1 MPWFKKNL
9 RQWLNRFSLRACFL
23 TLFFSGYSKKA
34 PGTIGSLVAL
44 LLGLPIL
51 IFSANTLFLAAI
63 LIGLIAIAQIDK
75 EEEESKIHD
84 SSYIVIDELVG
95 MWLAM
100 AISGLSLAGV
110 ILSFIFFRI
119 YDITKPSLIGKID
132 KEVKG
137 GLGVVA
143 DDALAGVLAG
153 LSVLLA
159 INILGFFNI
168 KL

>member
-1 MPWFKKNL
+1 M
-9 RQWLNRFSLRACFL
+9 
-23 TLFFSGYSKKA
+23 
-34 PGTIGSLVAL
+34 

-51 IFSANTLFLAAI
+51 IFSANTLFLGAVF
-63 LIGLIAIAQIDK
+63 IGLIAIAQIDK
-75 EEEESKIHD
+75 EEEETKRHD

-100 AISGLSLAGV
+100 AVSGLSLAGV
-110 ILSFIFFRI
+110 VLSFIFFRI

-143 DDALAGVLAG
+143 DDALAGILAG
-153 LSVLLA
+153 LSALLV
-159 INILGFFNI
+159 IHILGFFNI

>member
-1 MPWFKKNL
+1 MDK
-9 RQWLNRFSLRACFL
+9 FSLRACFL

-44 LLGLPIL
+44 LLGLPVL
-51 IFSANTLFLAAI
+51 IFSANTLFLGAVFV
-63 LIGLIAIAQIDK
+63 GLIAIAQIDK

-110 ILSFIFFRI
+110 VLSFIFFRI

-153 LSVLLA
+153 LSALLV
-159 INILGFFNI
+159 IHILGFFNI
-168 KL
+168 KF

>member
-1 MPWFKKNL
+1 MNK
-9 RQWLNRFSLRACFL
+9 FSLRACFL

-51 IFSANTLFLAAI
+51 IFSANTLFLAAV

-153 LSVLLA
+153 LSTLLA

>member
-1 MPWFKKNL
+1 M
-9 RQWLNRFSLRACFL
+9 
-23 TLFFSGYSKKA
+23 
-34 PGTIGSLVAL
+34 
-44 LLGLPIL
+44 LLGLPVL
-51 IFSANTLFLAAI
+51 AFSANTLFLGAI
-63 LIGLIAIAQIDK
+63 FVGLIAIAQIDK

-143 DDALAGVLAG
+143 DDALAGFLAG
-153 LSVLLA
+153 LSVLLV

-168 KL
+168 KF

>member
-1 MPWFKKNL
+1 MDK
-9 RQWLNRFSLRACFL
+9 FSLRACFL

-51 IFSANTLFLAAI
+51 IFSANTLFLGAVFV
-63 LIGLIAIAQIDK
+63 GLIAIAQIDK
-75 EEEESKIHD
+75 EEEETKRHD

-153 LSVLLA
+153 LSALLV
-159 INILGFFNI
+159 IHILGFFNI

>member
-1 MPWFKKNL
+1 MDK
-9 RQWLNRFSLRACFL
+9 FSSRACFL

-44 LLGLPIL
+44 LLGLPVL
-51 IFSANTLFLAAI
+51 IFSANTLFLGAI
-63 LIGLIAIAQIDK
+63 FVGLIAITQIDK
-75 EEEESKIHD
+75 EEEETKRHD

-100 AISGLSLAGV
+100 AISGLSLVGV
-110 ILSFIFFRI
+110 VLSFIFFRI

-143 DDALAGVLAG
+143 DDALAGILAG
-153 LSVLLA
+153 LSVLLV
-159 INILGFFNI
+159 INVLGFFNI
-168 KL
+168 KF

>member
-1 MPWFKKNL
+1 MDK
-9 RQWLNRFSLRACFL
+9 FSLRACFL

-51 IFSANTLFLAAI
+51 IFSANTLFLGAI
-63 LIGLIAIAQIDK
+63 FIGLIAIAQIDK
-75 EEEESKIHD
+75 EEEKTKRHD

-153 LSVLLA
+153 LSVLLI
-159 INILGFFNI
+159 INVLGFFNI

>member
-1 MPWFKKNL
+1 M
-9 RQWLNRFSLRACFL
+9 
-23 TLFFSGYSKKA
+23 
-34 PGTIGSLVAL
+34 
-44 LLGLPIL
+44 LLGLPVL

-153 LSVLLA
+153 LSTLLA

>member
-1 MPWFKKNL
+1 MDK
-9 RQWLNRFSLRACFL
+9 FSLRACFL

-51 IFSANTLFLAAI
+51 IFSANTLFLGAI
-63 LIGLIAIAQIDK
+63 FVGLVAITQIDK

-110 ILSFIFFRI
+110 VLSFIFFRI

-153 LSVLLA
+153 LSVLLV
-159 INILGFFNI
+159 IHILGFFNI

>member
-1 MPWFKKNL
+1 M
-9 RQWLNRFSLRACFL
+9 CFL

-51 IFSANTLFLAAI
+51 IFSANTLFLGAI
-63 LIGLIAIAQIDK
+63 FVGLIAIAQIDK

-110 ILSFIFFRI
+110 VLSFIFFRF

-153 LSVLLA
+153 LSALLV
-159 INILGFFNI
+159 ISILGFFNI
-168 KL
+168 KF

>member
-1 MPWFKKNL
+1 MDKFG
-9 RQWLNRFSLRACFL
+9 LRACFL

-44 LLGLPIL
+44 LLGLPVL
-51 IFSANTLFLAAI
+51 IFSANTLFLGAV

-100 AISGLSLAGV
+100 AISRLSLAGV
-110 ILSFIFFRI
+110 VLSFIFFRI

-153 LSVLLA
+153 LSALLV
-159 INILGFFNI
+159 IHILGFFNI

>member
-1 MPWFKKNL
+1 M
-9 RQWLNRFSLRACFL
+9 
-23 TLFFSGYSKKA
+23 
-34 PGTIGSLVAL
+34 
-44 LLGLPIL
+44 LLGLPVL
-51 IFSANTLFLAAI
+51 MFSANTLFLGAI
-63 LIGLIAIAQIDK
+63 FIGLIAIAQIDK

-153 LSVLLA
+153 LSALLV
-159 INILGFFNI
+159 ISILGFFNL

>member
-1 MPWFKKNL
+1 MNK
-9 RQWLNRFSLRACFL
+9 FSLRACFL

-51 IFSANTLFLAAI
+51 IFSANTLFLAAVF
-63 LIGLIAIAQIDK
+63 IGLIAIAQIDK

-110 ILSFIFFRI
+110 VLSFIFFRI

-153 LSVLLA
+153 LSALLV

>member
-1 MPWFKKNL
+1 MNK
-9 RQWLNRFSLRACFL
+9 FSLRACFL

-51 IFSANTLFLAAI
+51 IFSANTLFLAAV

-153 LSVLLA
+153 LSTLSV

>member
-1 MPWFKKNL
+1 M
-9 RQWLNRFSLRACFL
+9 
-23 TLFFSGYSKKA
+23 
-34 PGTIGSLVAL
+34 
-44 LLGLPIL
+44 LLGLPVL
-51 IFSANTLFLAAI
+51 IFSANTLFLGAVF
-63 LIGLIAIAQIDK
+63 IGLIAIAQIDK
-75 EEEESKIHD
+75 EEEETNIHD

-110 ILSFIFFRI
+110 VLSFIFFRI

-153 LSVLLA
+153 LSALLV
-159 INILGFFNI
+159 IHILGFFNI
-168 KL
+168 KF

>member
-1 MPWFKKNL
+1 MDK
-9 RQWLNRFSLRACFL
+9 FSLRACFL

-44 LLGLPIL
+44 LLGLPVL
-51 IFSANTLFLAAI
+51 IFSANTLFLGAVF
-63 LIGLIAIAQIDK
+63 IGLIAIAQIDK

-100 AISGLSLAGV
+100 AVSGLSLAGV
-110 ILSFIFFRI
+110 VLSFIFFRI

-153 LSVLLA
+153 LSALLV

>member
-1 MPWFKKNL
+1 MDK
-9 RQWLNRFSLRACFL
+9 FSLRACFL

-44 LLGLPIL
+44 LLGLPVL

-63 LIGLIAIAQIDK
+63 FVGLIAITQIDK

-110 ILSFIFFRI
+110 VLSFIFFRI

-153 LSVLLA
+153 LSALLV
-159 INILGFFNI
+159 IHILGFFNI

>member
-1 MPWFKKNL
+1 MDK
-9 RQWLNRFSLRACFL
+9 FSLRACFL

-51 IFSANTLFLAAI
+51 IFSANTLFLGAI
-63 LIGLIAIAQIDK
+63 FIGLIAIAQIDK

-110 ILSFIFFRI
+110 VLSFIFFRI

>member
-1 MPWFKKNL
+1 MDK
-9 RQWLNRFSLRACFL
+9 FSLRACFL

-44 LLGLPIL
+44 LLGLPVL
-51 IFSANTLFLAAI
+51 IFSANTLFLGAI
-63 LIGLIAIAQIDK
+63 FIGLIAIAQIDK

-119 YDITKPSLIGKID
+119 YDITKPSLIGRID

-143 DDALAGVLAG
+143 DDALAGILAG
-153 LSVLLA
+153 LSALLV
-159 INILGFFNI
+159 INVLGFFNI

>member
-1 MPWFKKNL
+1 MNK
-9 RQWLNRFSLRACFL
+9 FSLRACFL

-44 LLGLPIL
+44 LLGLPVL
-51 IFSANTLFLAAI
+51 IFSANTLFLAAVFV
-63 LIGLIAIAQIDK
+63 GLIAIAQIDK
-75 EEEESKIHD
+75 EEEETKRHD

-110 ILSFIFFRI
+110 VLSFIFFRV

-153 LSVLLA
+153 LSALLV
-159 INILGFFNI
+159 IHILF
-168 KL
+168 

>member
-1 MPWFKKNL
+1 MDK
-9 RQWLNRFSLRACFL
+9 FSLRACFL

-44 LLGLPIL
+44 LLGLPVL
-51 IFSANTLFLAAI
+51 IFSANTLFLGAVFV
-63 LIGLIAIAQIDK
+63 GLIAIAQIDK

-110 ILSFIFFRI
+110 VLSFIFFRI

-153 LSVLLA
+153 LSALLV
-159 INILGFFNI
+159 IHILGFFNI

>member
-1 MPWFKKNL
+1 MDK
-9 RQWLNRFSLRACFL
+9 FSLRACFL

-51 IFSANTLFLAAI
+51 IFSANTLFLAAV
-63 LIGLIAIAQIDK
+63 LIGLIAIAQINK

-110 ILSFIFFRI
+110 VLSFIFFRI
-119 YDITKPSLIGKID
+119 YDITKPSLISKID

-153 LSVLLA
+153 LSTLLV

>member
-1 MPWFKKNL
+1 M
-9 RQWLNRFSLRACFL
+9 
-23 TLFFSGYSKKA
+23 
-34 PGTIGSLVAL
+34 
-44 LLGLPIL
+44 LLGLPVL
-51 IFSANTLFLAAI
+51 IFSANTLFLAAV

-132 KEVKG
+132 KEIKG

-153 LSVLLA
+153 LSALLA

>member
-1 MPWFKKNL
+1 MDKFGL
-9 RQWLNRFSLRACFL
+9 RTCFL

-44 LLGLPIL
+44 LLGLPVL
-51 IFSANTLFLAAI
+51 IFSANTLFLAAV

-119 YDITKPSLIGKID
+119 YDITKPSFIGKID

>member
-1 MPWFKKNL
+1 M
-9 RQWLNRFSLRACFL
+9 
-23 TLFFSGYSKKA
+23 
-34 PGTIGSLVAL
+34 

-119 YDITKPSLIGKID
+119 YDITKPSFIGKID

-153 LSVLLA
+153 LSVLLV

>member
-1 MPWFKKNL
+1 MDK
-9 RQWLNRFSLRACFL
+9 FSLRACFL

-34 PGTIGSLVAL
+34 PGTIGSLIAL

-51 IFSANTLFLAAI
+51 IFSANTLFLAAV

-110 ILSFIFFRI
+110 VLSFIFFRI

>member
-1 MPWFKKNL
+1 MNK
-9 RQWLNRFSLRACFL
+9 FSLRACFL

-63 LIGLIAIAQIDK
+63 FIGLIAIAQIDK

-153 LSVLLA
+153 LSALLV
-159 INILGFFNI
+159 ISVLGFFNI

>member
-1 MPWFKKNL
+1 M
-9 RQWLNRFSLRACFL
+9 
-23 TLFFSGYSKKA
+23 
-34 PGTIGSLVAL
+34 
-44 LLGLPIL
+44 LLGLPVL
-51 IFSANTLFLAAI
+51 IFSANTLFLVAV

-110 ILSFIFFRI
+110 VLSFIFFRI

-153 LSVLLA
+153 LSALLA

>member
-1 MPWFKKNL
+1 MNK
-9 RQWLNRFSLRACFL
+9 FSLRACFL

-44 LLGLPIL
+44 LLGLPVL
-51 IFSANTLFLAAI
+51 IFSANTLFLVAI

-110 ILSFIFFRI
+110 VLSFIFFRI
-119 YDITKPSLIGKID
+119 YDITKLSLIGKID

-153 LSVLLA
+153 LSVLLV

>member
-1 MPWFKKNL
+1 M
-9 RQWLNRFSLRACFL
+9 
-23 TLFFSGYSKKA
+23 
-34 PGTIGSLVAL
+34 

-51 IFSANTLFLAAI
+51 IFSANTLFLAAV

-143 DDALAGVLAG
+143 DDALAGVLSG

>member
-1 MPWFKKNL
+1 MNKFG
-9 RQWLNRFSLRACFL
+9 LRACFL

-51 IFSANTLFLAAI
+51 IFSANTLFLAAV

-132 KEVKG
+132 KEIKG

-153 LSVLLA
+153 LSALLV

-168 KL
+168 KF

>member
-1 MPWFKKNL
+1 MDKFG
-9 RQWLNRFSLRACFL
+9 LRACFL

-51 IFSANTLFLAAI
+51 IFSANTLFLGAI
-63 LIGLIAIAQIDK
+63 FVGLIAIAQIDK
-75 EEEESKIHD
+75 EEEETNRHD

-119 YDITKPSLIGKID
+119 YDITKPSLIGRID

-153 LSVLLA
+153 LSALLV
-159 INILGFFNI
+159 INVLGFFNI

>member
-1 MPWFKKNL
+1 MDK
-9 RQWLNRFSLRACFL
+9 FSLRACFL

-51 IFSANTLFLAAI
+51 IFSANTLFLGAI
-63 LIGLIAIAQIDK
+63 FIGLIAIAQIDK
-75 EEEESKIHD
+75 EEEETKRHD

-110 ILSFIFFRI
+110 VLSFIFFRI
-119 YDITKPSLIGKID
+119 YDMTKPSLIGKID

-153 LSVLLA
+153 LSTLLV
-159 INILGFFNI
+159 ISVLGFFNI
-168 KL
+168 KF

>member
-1 MPWFKKNL
+1 MDKFGWH
-9 RQWLNRFSLRACFL
+9 ACFL

-51 IFSANTLFLAAI
+51 AFSANTLFLGAI
-63 LIGLIAIAQIDK
+63 FVGLIAIAQIDK
-75 EEEESKIHD
+75 EEEESKRHD

-153 LSVLLA
+153 LSVLLV
-159 INILGFFNI
+159 INVLGFFNI
-168 KL
+168 KF

>member
-1 MPWFKKNL
+1 MNK
-9 RQWLNRFSLRACFL
+9 FSLRACFL

-44 LLGLPIL
+44 LLGLPVL
-51 IFSANTLFLAAI
+51 IFSANTLFLGAI
-63 LIGLIAIAQIDK
+63 FVGLIAIAQIDK
-75 EEEESKIHD
+75 EEEETKRHD

-100 AISGLSLAGV
+100 AVSGLSLAGV

-153 LSVLLA
+153 LSALLV
-159 INILGFFNI
+159 ISVLGFFNI

>member
-1 MPWFKKNL
+1 MNK
-9 RQWLNRFSLRACFL
+9 FSLRACFL

-63 LIGLIAIAQIDK
+63 LIGLIAIAQINK

-110 ILSFIFFRI
+110 ILSFIFFRF

-132 KEVKG
+132 KEIKG

-153 LSVLLA
+153 LSALLV
-159 INILGFFNI
+159 IHILGFFNI

>member
-1 MPWFKKNL
+1 MDK
-9 RQWLNRFSLRACFL
+9 FSLRACFL
-23 TLFFSGYSKKA
+23 TLFFSGYFKKA

-44 LLGLPIL
+44 LLGLPVL
-51 IFSANTLFLAAI
+51 IFSANTLFLGAI
-63 LIGLIAIAQIDK
+63 FIGLIAIAQIDK
-75 EEEESKIHD
+75 EEEETKRHD

-110 ILSFIFFRI
+110 VLSFIFFRI
-119 YDITKPSLIGKID
+119 YDITKPSLIGRID

-153 LSVLLA
+153 LSALLV
-159 INILGFFNI
+159 IHILGFFNI
-168 KL
+168 KF

>member
-1 MPWFKKNL
+1 MDKFN
-9 RQWLNRFSLRACFL
+9 LRACFL

-44 LLGLPIL
+44 LLGLPVL
-51 IFSANTLFLAAI
+51 AFSANTLFLGAI
-63 LIGLIAIAQIDK
+63 FVGLIAIAQIDK

-110 ILSFIFFRI
+110 VLSFIFFRI

-153 LSVLLA
+153 LSVLLV
-159 INILGFFNI
+159 IHILGFFNI

>member
-1 MPWFKKNL
+1 MDK
-9 RQWLNRFSLRACFL
+9 FSLRACFL

-44 LLGLPIL
+44 LLGLPVL
-51 IFSANTLFLAAI
+51 AFSANTLFLGAVF
-63 LIGLIAIAQIDK
+63 IGLIAITQIDK
-75 EEEESKIHD
+75 EEEETKRHD

-153 LSVLLA
+153 LSVLLV

-168 KL
+168 KF

>member
-1 MPWFKKNL
+1 MNK
-9 RQWLNRFSLRACFL
+9 FSLRACFL

-44 LLGLPIL
+44 LLGLPVL
-51 IFSANTLFLAAI
+51 TFSANTLFLAAV

-110 ILSFIFFRI
+110 VLSFIFFRI

-153 LSVLLA
+153 LSVLLV